1 MQKGQKLDK
10 KHHKIEFKLPE
21 GFLGQ
26 FGSALDNG
34 IPRARIV
41 GAVAAGV
48 GAYLLVRTTQ
58 KVAGDIVR
66 TSVGVVTGFFEA
78 AFNLITGPFI
88 GLPLKPGAL
97 TPGFS
102 PGLTKEQEALVAADP
117 FAISIG
123 LITGGMILAGQ
134 NPGEI
139 LKGIGE
145 IIPG

>member
-1 MQKGQKLDK
+1 MPRPPAQRHTLKIDLPKGLLAK
-10 KHHKIEFKLPE
+10 
-21 GFLGQ
+21 
-26 FGSALDNG
+26 FGGETLAEG
-34 IPRARIV
+34 IPKARIA
-41 GAVAAGV
+41 GAVVAGV

-58 KVAGDIVR
+58 KIAGDIVR
-66 TSVGVVTGFFEA
+66 TTVGAATGLFETIFNVT
-78 AFNLITGPFI
+78 TGGIF
-88 GLPLKPGAL
+88 GGRLKPGILAPAF
-97 TPGFS
+97 TR
-102 PGLTKEQEALVAADP
+102 EQEQLFAADP

>member
-1 MQKGQKLDK
+1 MPSKPLNKQY
-10 KHHKIEFKLPE
+10 HKIEFKLPD

-26 FGSALDNG
+26 FGSVLDNG
-34 IPRARIV
+34 IPRTRIA

-48 GAYLLVRTTQ
+48 GAYLLVRSTQ
-58 KVAGDIVR
+58 KVAGEIVKA
-66 TSVGVVTGFFEA
+66 VVAPVTGFFEA

-88 GLPLKPGAL
+88 GVPLKPGAL
-97 TPGFS
+97 TPGFL

-123 LITGGMILAGQ
+123 LITGGMILAGL